1 MAYRL
6 RCWIPNP
13 GVPNSKPLGGSKV
26 NSAFHP
32 SKADEMS
39 ARNIWQLS
47 VKSKLPPRCGSS
59 LQAVEPHP

>member
-47 VKSKLPPRCGSS
+47 GKK
-59 LQAVEPHP
+59 